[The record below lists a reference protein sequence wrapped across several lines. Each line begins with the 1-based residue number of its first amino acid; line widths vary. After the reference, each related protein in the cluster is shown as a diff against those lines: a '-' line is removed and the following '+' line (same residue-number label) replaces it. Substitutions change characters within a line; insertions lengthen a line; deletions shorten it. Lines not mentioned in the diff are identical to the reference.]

1 MIAIV
6 PPAVRPE
13 ALSRPVTET
22 SPPGPPPRM
31 IEPPLARAEVTD
43 NSPGTLTA
51 LRIAC
56 ATVAALSSTDPPAA
70 RTLPD
75 TSISACPSAVFVFVG
90 TAT

>member
-1 MIAIV
+1 
-6 PPAVRPE
+6 
-13 ALSRPVTET
+13 
-22 SPPGPPPRM
+22 M

-56 ATVAALSSTDPPAA
+56 ATVAALSCTNPPGA
-70 RTLPD
+70 RTLPE
-75 TSISACPSAVFVFVG
+75 TSMSACPSAVFVFVG